1 MSWGRVVKKGMMPA
15 FKKLV
20 IAQVVIGILLEM
32 WAYKKLKPLLQKSKL
47 ILDAFKKYPEFARI
61 DANKVNL
68 LYLMVVAPF
77 MVLKFVIGWGA
88 MILLLLNFQV
98 ISLFQK
104 KGEPLKKGS
113 FLYWWVETTVRWN
126 GRLVMALFGCPWVQQ
141 KKVMVDYSKYLG
153 PDWKPS
159 Y

>member
-1 MSWGRVVKKGMMPA
+1 
-15 FKKLV
+15 
-20 IAQVVIGILLEM
+20 M

-68 LYLMVVAPF
+68 AYLMVVAPF

-88 MILLLLNFQV
+88 MILLLLSFRV
-98 ISLFQK
+98 IMLFHK
-104 KGEPLKKGS
+104 KGEPIRKGS
-113 FLYWWVETTVRWN
+113 LSYLVIETIVRWN

-141 KKVMVDYSKYLG
+141 
-153 PDWKPS
+153 
-159 Y
+159 